1 MNTPLVVLISVL
13 LIVNAVAITRVRG
26 LFALMVMLGVFSGL
40 MATLYSLLGAVDVGF
55 TEAVVGA
62 GVSTLF
68 LMALI
73 RKVDPTKVSPRPTRQ
88 KVAAAA
94 VAIGVT
100 GVLLYGV
107 VALPK
112 VGDPTSPVHTHVAE
126 TYMTQAYKDMHTPNT
141 VTAVLADYR
150 GLDTMVEATV
160 VVTAALACLLV
171 LRKDDDDAA
180 V

>member
-1 MNTPLVVLISVL
+1 MSTTIVLLLSVL
-13 LIVNAVAITRVRG
+13 LVVSAVAMARVKG
-26 LFALMVMLGVFSGL
+26 LFALMVLLAVFSGL
-40 MATLYSLLGAVDVGF
+40 MATLYAVYGAVDVGF

-73 RKVDPTKVSPRPTRQ
+73 RRVDPTKISRRPARQ
-88 KVAAAA
+88 KIAAAA

-107 VALPK
+107 AAMPP
-112 VGDPTSPVHTHVAE
+112 VGAPDAPIHTHLAE
-126 TYMTQAYKDMHTPNT
+126 KYMTEAYADMHTPNT

-150 GLDTMVEATV
+150 SVDTMVEATV

-171 LRKDDDDAA
+171 LGKDGDDSTL
-180 V
+180 

>member
-1 MNTPLVVLISVL
+1 MMTPLVVLVSVL
-13 LIVNAVAITRVRG
+13 LIVNAIAIIRVRG
-26 LFALMVMLGVFSGL
+26 LFALMVMMGVFSGL
-40 MATLYSLLGAVDVGF
+40 MAVLYALLGAVDVGF

-73 RKVDPTKVSPRPTRQ
+73 RKVDPTQVGDRSWRQ
-88 KVAAAA
+88 RAAAAA

-107 VALPK
+107 AALPK
-112 VGDPTSPVHTHVAE
+112 VGDPSAPVHTHVAQ

-150 GLDTMVEATV
+150 SVDTMVEATV

-171 LRKDDDDAA
+171 LRKEGDDSA